1 VQARDK
7 RATAGYFLVC
17 WRREGG
23 VMQQWMADL
32 MPVLAAADPAS
43 AAAGFRDHVIARGA
57 SYVQARAYTRPLGR
71 LTAERH
77 FAAGGVIERRAVP
90 GWEGSAAFNFICFD
104 KNPLLRPIREG
115 RTRYR
120 FSDFAP
126 HGDRR
131 FGDYW
136 EALSEARIGEALCA
150 TSYGAGG
157 RIASVHIGFAAPA
170 PPPDCARDIQRA
182 ALLFTDHLIDLAQ
195 DETAPA
201 PPALT
206 LREAD
211 CLAYVAEGKTDWEI
225 AVILSLSEATVRF
238 HLDNARAKLDAATRA
253 HAVAKWASL
262 GQL

>member
-1 VQARDK
+1 
-7 RATAGYFLVC
+7 
-17 WRREGG
+17 
-23 VMQQWMADL
+23 MQQWMADL
-32 MPVLAAADPAS
+32 MPVLAASDPA
-43 AAAGFRDHVIARGA
+43 AATARFREQVLARGA
-57 SYVQARAYTRPLGR
+57 SYFQARAYTRPVGR
-71 LTAERH
+71 LTSQRH
-77 FAAGGVIERRAVP
+77 YAAGGVIERHAVP
-90 GWEGSAAFNFICFD
+90 GWDGSAAFNFICFD

-126 HGDRR
+126 HRDRR

-150 TSYGAGG
+150 TSYGAEG
-157 RIASVHIGFAAPA
+157 RIASVHIGFAEGA
-170 PPPDCARDIQRA
+170 PPPDCARDVHRA
-182 ALLFTDHLIDLAQ
+182 ALLFTDHLIDLARPAP
-195 DETAPA
+195 ETP

-206 LREAD
+206 PREAD

-238 HLDNARAKLDAATRA
+238 HIDNARAKLDAATRA

>member
-1 VQARDK
+1 
-7 RATAGYFLVC
+7 
-17 WRREGG
+17 
-23 VMQQWMADL
+23 MQQWMADL
-32 MPVLAAADPAS
+32 MPVLTASDPKAATAR
-43 AAAGFRDHVIARGA
+43 FREQVLARGA
-57 SYVQARAYTRPLGR
+57 SYFQARAYSRPVGR
-71 LTAERH
+71 LTSQRH
-77 FAAGGVIERRAVP
+77 YAAGGVIERHAVP
-90 GWEGSAAFNFICFD
+90 GWEGSASFNFICFD

-126 HGDRR
+126 HRDRR

-150 TSYGAGG
+150 TSYGPAG
-157 RIASVHIGFAAPA
+157 RIASVHIGFAEGA
-170 PPPDCARDIQRA
+170 PPPDCARAVHRA
-182 ALLFTDHLIDLAQ
+182 ALLFTDHLVDLARPAP
-195 DETAPA
+195 ETP

-206 LREAD
+206 PREAD

-238 HLDNARAKLDAATRA
+238 HIDNARAKLDAATRA

>member
-1 VQARDK
+1 
-7 RATAGYFLVC
+7 
-17 WRREGG
+17 
-23 VMQQWMADL
+23 MQQWMADL
-32 MPVLAAADPAS
+32 MPVLTASDPAAATAR
-43 AAAGFRDHVIARGA
+43 FRDQVFARGA
-57 SYVQARAYTRPLGR
+57 TYFQARAYTRPVGR
-71 LTAERH
+71 LTSQRH
-77 FAAGGVIERRAVP
+77 YAAGGVIERRAVP
-90 GWEGSAAFNFICFD
+90 GWEGSGAFNFICFD

-120 FSDFAP
+120 FSDYAP
-126 HGDRR
+126 HRDRR

-150 TSYGAGG
+150 TSYGPAG
-157 RIASVHIGFAAPA
+157 RIASVHIGFAEGA
-170 PPPDCARDIQRA
+170 PPPDCARTVHRA
-182 ALLFTDHLIDLAQ
+182 ALLFTDHLIDLAPPEAQ
-195 DETAPA
+195 GAEDS

-206 LREAD
+206 PREAD

-238 HLDNARAKLDAATRA
+238 HIDNARAKLDAATRA

>member
-1 VQARDK
+1 
-7 RATAGYFLVC
+7 
-17 WRREGG
+17 
-23 VMQQWMADL
+23 
-32 MPVLAAADPAS
+32 
-43 AAAGFRDHVIARGA
+43 I
-57 SYVQARAYTRPLGR
+57 
-71 LTAERH
+71 ERH
-77 FAAGGVIERRAVP
+77 AVP

-120 FSDFAP
+120 FSDYAP
-126 HGDRR
+126 HRDRR

-150 TSYGAGG
+150 TAYGPAG
-157 RIASVHIGFAAPA
+157 RIASVHIGFAEGA
-170 PPPDCARDIQRA
+170 PPPECARTVHRA
-182 ALLFTDHLIDLAQ
+182 ALLFTDHLIDLAPAEGQ
-195 DETAPA
+195 GAEDA

-206 LREAD
+206 PREAD
-211 CLAYVAEGKTDWEI
+211 CLAYVAEGKTDREI

-238 HLDNARAKLDAATRA
+238 HIDNARAKLDAATRA